1 MKNLLKVFLMCFIT
15 LFAFA
20 GQMMGQQKTITGRVV
35 DALNVCEAGSCCG
48 KPNKTEHSNER

>member
-20 GQMMGQQKTITGRVV
+20 GQIMGQQKTITGRVV
-35 DALNVCEAGSCCG
+35 DGLQFQICRINPVILL
-48 KPNKTEHSNER
+48 

>member
-20 GQMMGQQKTITGRVV
+20 GQIMGQQKTITGRVV
-35 DALNVCEAGSCCG
+35 DALNEGMPCLLYTSPSPRDRG
-48 KPNKTEHSNER
+48 

>member
-20 GQMMGQQKTITGRVV
+20 GQIMGQQKTITGRVV
-35 DALNVCEAGSCCG
+35 DALNEGMPGG

>member
-20 GQMMGQQKTITGRVV
+20 GQIMGQQKDHYR
-35 DALNVCEAGSCCG
+35 
-48 KPNKTEHSNER
+48 